1 MPDRL
6 SVTRRAAGEPPGIAS
21 MLAGWFMLKSFAEG
35 TKLEGTASTCSAPK
49 TTGSANKNTGSAS
62 NTTGRP
68 CIRSAGTGAHR
79 AVADAG
85 IAVAAYLLA
94 WAWLGTAAL
103 TDPAHWCLALVAGA
117 AVIVR
122 AAGSVL
128 GRNPR
133 FSTPADRVTLGRAV
147 VVACCAALTAG
158 GLFAGAGVS
167 GLVVPLGTA
176 AFLLDAADGRVARLT
191 GWATAE
197 GSRLD
202 SDTDAAL
209 VLVLSCAAAG
219 VFGPWPLG
227 IGLMYYAFL
236 AAAWFRPSLK
246 SPLPSSTLRKLIG
259 AIQPAA
265 LLTALLP
272 GVPAGPGAVLLCLS
286 LGLLVY
292 SFGRDV
298 VELERLRGTVPAAA
312 VPAAAA
318 ASGEESAELRRLA
331 GRGPGRTRG

>member
-1 MPDRL
+1 M
-6 SVTRRAAGEPPGIAS
+6 
-21 MLAGWFMLKSFAEG
+21 
-35 TKLEGTASTCSAPK
+35 
-49 TTGSANKNTGSAS
+49 
-62 NTTGRP
+62 
-68 CIRSAGTGAHR
+68 
-79 AVADAG
+79 ADAG
-85 IAVAAYLLA
+85 VAVTAYLLA
-94 WAWLGTAAL
+94 WGWLGAAVL
-103 TDPAHWCLALVAGA
+103 ADPGLWALAFGAGA
-117 AVIVR
+117 AVIMR

-128 GRNPR
+128 RRNPR

-158 GLFAGAGVS
+158 ASFAGARVS
-167 GLVVPLGTA
+167 AMVVLLGTA
-176 AFLLDAADGRVARLT
+176 AFLLDAVDGWVARLT

-246 SPLPSSTLRKLIG
+246 KPLPSSPLRKLIG

-265 LLTALLP
+265 LLFALLP
-272 GVPAGPGAVLLCLS
+272 GVPAGPGAVVLGLA

-298 VELERLRGTVPAAA
+298 VELERLRGPVQTAEA
-312 VPAAAA
+312 
-318 ASGEESAELRRLA
+318 GEESAAFRSSA
-331 GRGPGRTRG
+331 GQGPSRTGG